1 MSSDEENKGKKK
13 ISFLQESMKTKQEVF
28 LFYFVI
34 TFLKDKK
41 KKRALQIHVDTRNY
55 F

>member
-13 ISFLQESMKTKQEVF
+13 ISFLQESKQEVF